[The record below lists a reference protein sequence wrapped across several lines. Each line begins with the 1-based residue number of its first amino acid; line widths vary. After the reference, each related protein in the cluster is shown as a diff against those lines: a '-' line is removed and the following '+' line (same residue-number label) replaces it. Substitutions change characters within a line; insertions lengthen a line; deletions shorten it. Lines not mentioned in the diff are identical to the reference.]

1 MDRADLIAVSEAAG
15 VPPTDTPVEFVG
27 PDDPIYPSPLRLGH
41 GTAAVL
47 ANIAGAIDD
56 IAAASGAPRQTAR
69 IDVRH
74 ALVSISSMWVL
85 RVNGVLATEALMDA
99 VGAGQGIFRTRD
111 DRWLYL
117 LSGFPHIVERTLEAI
132 GCADIGRLEEHIAA
146 RDAAELEAALNDA
159 NLTGVI
165 VRSADEWRSHPQ
177 GALLADAPAVMI
189 EKMGDDAPT
198 PLPQGDGQSELPL
211 SGLRVIDVTRVLAG
225 PTISRTLAALGADV
239 LHVGAPGLPDIQA
252 AQADTGHGKRRTFID
267 LNDEDGPEALWE
279 LIDHADVF
287 VQSYRAG
294 SLARRGFF
302 PGSLA
307 AERDGIIYVSENAYG
322 QDGPW
327 SEKRG
332 FDGNVQAA
340 SGIHA
345 LHQPPGQLI
354 GPGPAMAMNDYCTGY
369 WGAYGVLE
377 ALKRRA
383 VEGGAWH
390 VTVSL
395 GQTAAWFLR
404 MGAPHEM
411 SAADPQID
419 PQIGYQLAEQFS
431 ENVDSDYGELTRLK
445 FPIELSHTRPRWGR
459 TVKPG
464 THPAEWL
471 PR

>member
-56 IAAASGAPRQTAR
+56 IAAANGAPRQTAR

-85 RVNGVLATEALMDA
+85 RVNGALATEALMDA

-132 GCADIGRLEEHIAA
+132 GCADVERLEEHIAA
-146 RDAAELEAALNDA
+146 RDSAELEAALNDA

-198 PLPQGDGQSELPL
+198 PLPQGEGQGALPL
-211 SGLRVIDVTRVLAG
+211 SGLRVIDATRVLAG

-252 AQADTGHGKRRTFID
+252 AQADTGHGKRRAFID
-267 LNDEDGPEALWE
+267 LNDADGPEALWE

-404 MGAPHEM
+404 MGAPHEL
-411 SAADPQID
+411 SAAD

-445 FPIELSHTRPRWGR
+445 FPIELSHTRPRWNR

>member
-56 IAAASGAPRQTAR
+56 IAAANGAPRQTAR

-132 GCADIGRLEEHIAA
+132 GCADVERLEEHIAA
-146 RDAAELEAALNDA
+146 RDAADLEAALNDA

-198 PLPQGDGQSELPL
+198 PLPQGELPL
-211 SGLRVIDVTRVLAG
+211 SGLRVIDATRVLAG

-252 AQADTGHGKRRTFID
+252 AQADTGHGKRRAFID
-267 LNDEDGPEALWE
+267 LNDEEGPEALWE

-404 MGAPHEM
+404 MGAPHQM
-411 SAADPQID
+411 SAVDPE
-419 PQIGYQLAEQFS
+419 IGYQIAEQFS
-431 ENVDSDYGELTRLK
+431 ENVDSDYGQLTRLK
-445 FPIELSHTRPRWGR
+445 FPIELSHTRPRWSR

>member
-1 MDRADLIAVSEAAG
+1 MDRADLIAIAEAAG
-15 VPPTDTPVEFVG
+15 VPPTETPVEFVG
-27 PDDPIYPSPLRLGH
+27 GDDPIYPSPLRLGH
-41 GTAAVL
+41 GTAGVL
-47 ANIAGAIDD
+47 AQIAGVVDD
-56 IAAASGAPRQTAR
+56 IAAAQGAPRQSAR

-85 RVNGVLATEALMDA
+85 RVDGVLAVEALMDP

-117 LSGFPHIVERTLEAI
+117 LSGFPHIVERTLAAI
-132 GCADIGRLEEHIAA
+132 GCADVEQLADHIAA
-146 RDAAELEAALNDA
+146 RDSAELEAALNEA
-159 NLTGVI
+159 GLTGVV

-198 PLPQGDGQSELPL
+198 PLPQGGQQGVLPL
-211 SGLRVIDVTRVLAG
+211 SGLRVIDATRVLAG

-252 AQADTGHGKRRTFID
+252 AQADTGHGKRRAFID
-267 LNDEDGPEALWE
+267 LNDDDGPEALWE

-327 SEKRG
+327 REKRG

-340 SGIHA
+340 SGILA
-345 LHQPPGQLI
+345 LHQPPGQLV

-404 MGAPHEM
+404 MGTPHEI
-411 SAADPQID
+411 SPADSE
-419 PQIGYQLAEQFS
+419 IGYQLAEQFS
-431 ENVDSDYGELTRLK
+431 EDVDSDYGTLSRLK
-445 FPIELSHTRPRWGR
+445 FPIEFSHTQPRWGR
-459 TVKPG
+459 TVKPR
-464 THPAEWL
+464 THAPEWL